1 MRIFIICLIISFSI
15 LFSACQEEEELE
27 MQEEEQWKEVILRSG
42 VNSHYLTLDEL
53 RTIFKFDATLDV
65 EKRAAFIE
73 SLHNF
78 LLRCAPFRKV
88 VYAIY
93 QEIGYN
99 EDKKVTVTINPSH
112 SGFDSSNPY
121 ALYDYEKNA
130 MIFSTNNDA
139 NNSVLVIHELI
150 HHWQK
155 LVGGKRVFYHENLRN
170 TEFEVV
176 FLLDAMVVH
185 NQGDGM
191 ETDEDLIQYFGY
203 KAPQTPYTKAE
214 KQEYLAVVIGVLSG
228 NISMHRDDLE
238 RFARNYKGYS
248 HVGYTP
254 NWGFP
259 IIERLLDS
267 GSSNYIP

>member
-176 FLLDAMVVH
+176 FLLDAMVVK
-185 NQGDGM
+185 NQNKGIDI
-191 ETDEDLIQYFGY
+191 DHDLIQYFRY
-203 KAPQTPYTKAE
+203 RAPQTPYTKAE
-214 KQEYLAVVIGVLSG
+214 KQEYLTVIIGALSG
-228 NISMHRDDLE
+228 DISTHRDDLE
-238 RFARNYKGYS
+238 RFAKNYKSYS
-248 HVGYTP
+248 HVGYTL

-259 IIERLLDS
+259 IIERLLDIES
-267 GSSNYIP
+267 PNYIF